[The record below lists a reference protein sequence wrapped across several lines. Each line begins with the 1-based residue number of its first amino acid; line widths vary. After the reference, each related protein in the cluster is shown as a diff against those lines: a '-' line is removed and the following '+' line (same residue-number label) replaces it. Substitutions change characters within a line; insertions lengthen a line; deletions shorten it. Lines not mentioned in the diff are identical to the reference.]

1 MEALDPEELRRF
13 LESQEV
19 VGGGLTFGE
28 LEQSQFDYLREIGID
43 PGNVRVTPSTGT
55 SVVPPEGAGETLF
68 IPRPRGDEPPEGP
81 SEEDLAAQRA
91 ADLQARALAQR
102 QTDAFS
108 RLKALLSRVGLSELE
123 GAVQGIITGG
133 TVDLSDSGAIIFAL
147 REQPAYQKRFAANA
161 ARVKAGLPEL
171 DPSTYVGLEEAY
183 RQLMRSNGLPEGF
196 YDQSD
201 DFRKLIES
209 DVSPSEL
216 QQRVEQGYRSVRD
229 ADPEVKRQMQ
239 ELYGVSEG
247 QLTAYFLDPDRTA
260 PLLTRQARAAQVAA
274 RGRELAGMQLTAT
287 SAEDLIARGFSPEEA
302 QQAFTRQG
310 QLSGLYQEMGGEEM
324 LSEQEKLGATF
335 GFDLTAQEKLERR
348 KAQRLGEF
356 QAGGQF
362 ARTTGAT
369 SGAIET
375 GLGTAQ

>member
-1 MEALDPEELRRF
+1 MSNVNLDVMDADMLAAY
-13 LESQEV
+13 
-19 VGGGLTFGE
+19 
-28 LEQSQFDYLREIGID
+28 LEQQAATETERMILPLEVEDGVETDVLG
-43 PGNVRVTPSTGT
+43 VTSPAITVPESTT
-55 SVVPPEGAGETLF
+55 S
-68 IPRPRGDEPPEGP
+68 P

-133 TVDLSDSGAIIFAL
+133 TVDLSDSGAILFAL
-147 REQPAYQKRFAANA
+147 REQPAYQKRFAANT

-201 DFRKLIES
+201 DFRRLIES
-209 DVSPSEL
+209 DVSPAEL
-216 QQRVEQGYRSVRD
+216 QERVESGYRAVRD
-229 ADPEVKRQMQ
+229 ADPAVKRQMQ

-247 QLTAYFLDPDRTA
+247 QLTAYFLDPDKAA

-274 RGRELAGMQLTAT
+274 RGRELAGMQLTAM
-287 SAEDLIARGFSPEEA
+287 SAEDLIARGFSPDEA
-302 QQAFTRQG
+302 QAAFTRQG
-310 QLSGLYQEMGGEEM
+310 QLAGLYQEMGGEEM
-324 LSEQEKLGATF
+324 LSEAEKLGATF
-335 GFDLTAQEKLERR
+335 GYDINAQQRLERR
-348 KAQRLGEF
+348 RAQRVGEF

-375 GLGTAQ
+375 GLGAAQ

>member
-1 MEALDPEELRRF
+1 MSNVPMEALDPEELRRF

-19 VGGGLTFGE
+19 VGGGSTFGE
-28 LEQSQFDYLREIGID
+28 LEQRQFDELGQRGVIPD
-43 PGNVRVTPSTGT
+43 
-55 SVVPPEGAGETLF
+55 VPVDQLQPAPMP
-68 IPRPRGDEPPEGP
+68 IPRQDQPEGP

-108 RLKALLSRVGLSELE
+108 RLKALLSRVGLDELQD
-123 GAVQGIITGG
+123 AVQGIITGG

-147 REQPAYQKRFAANA
+147 REQPAYQKRFAGNA

-171 DPSTYVGLEEAY
+171 DPSTYVGLENSY
-183 RQLMRSNGLPEGF
+183 RELMRSNGLPEGF

-274 RGRELAGMQLTAT
+274 RGRELAGVQLTAT

-335 GFDLTAQEKLERR
+335 GFDLTAQEKLNRR
-348 KAQRLGEF
+348 KAQRVGEF
-356 QAGGQF
+356 QAGGSF
-362 ARTTGAT
+362 AGTRGAT